1 MKIIDRYVAAR
12 FLVNFFLL
20 GAALYVFGVSVDVV
34 IQASRFLDAADTA
47 VAAGRYGSRII
58 AFMMMVLDFHGP
70 RIFQFFQFMLGFVSI
85 GAMGFAVSQMH
96 RNRELTALMASG
108 VKLRRLAYVLL
119 LTAGALQCFQF
130 VNQELILPN
139 LAARLVRDHSG
150 LKYDTVSQFPI
161 PLTRDG
167 RGTLIQA
174 SSFDPALNTATGL
187 VAIERDEKGNATR
200 RVSATSAQ
208 WNTQDK
214 KWMLTGGSAIEP
226 LKPGSTA
233 QQKTSFTTS
242 VDQLESDLGPELILS
257 RRYRLYGPMLSTRQV
272 FELMGRGGDNQ
283 NQGVR
288 LLCARFIGPIA
299 NLLILAATIP
309 FFLRR
314 EPCNM
319 LVQSVRAAAF
329 SIPTMIGAAIMLLV
343 PTEGLSIPI
352 AAALPFALLLP
363 LAAYRLTELRS

>member
-1 MKIIDRYVAAR
+1 MTIIDRYVAAR
-12 FLVNFFLL
+12 FLVNFVLL

-47 VAAGRYGSRII
+47 VAAGKYGSRVV

-119 LTAGALQCFQF
+119 IAAGALQSLQF
-130 VNQELILPN
+130 VNQEFILPN

-150 LKYDTVSQFPI
+150 LKYDTVSRFPI

-167 RGTLIQA
+167 QGTLIQA
-174 SSFDPALNTATGL
+174 SSFDPATNTATNFL
-187 VAIERDEKGNATR
+187 ALERDEKGNALR
-200 RVSATSAQ
+200 RISAASAL
-208 WNTQDK
+208 WNDAAK
-214 KWMLTGGSAIEP
+214 KWIFTQGSAIRP
-226 LKPGSTA
+226 LKPGDTA
-233 QQKTSFTTS
+233 QQQAAFSS
-242 VDQLESDLGPELILS
+242 PVDHIDSDLGPEVILS

-288 LLCARFIGPIA
+288 LLCARFMGPLA
-299 NLLILAATIP
+299 NLLVLAATIP

-329 SIPTMIGAAIMLLV
+329 SIPAMIGAAVMLLV
-343 PTEGLSIPI
+343 PTEGLSIPVT
-352 AAALPFALLLP
+352 AAIPFALLLP

>member
-1 MKIIDRYVAAR
+1 MKIIDRYVATR
-12 FLVNFFLL
+12 FLLNFVLL

-34 IQASRFLDAADTA
+34 IQASRFVDAADTA
-47 VAAGRYGSRII
+47 VAAGRYSSRVI

-85 GAMGFAVSQMH
+85 GAMGFSVAQMH

-108 VKLRRLAYVLL
+108 VKLRRLAYVLV
-119 LTAGALQCFQF
+119 LTAGLLQGLQF
-130 VNQELILPN
+130 VNQEFILPN

-150 LKYDTVSQFPI
+150 LKYDTGSQFPI

-174 SSFDPALNTATGL
+174 SSFDPALITATGL
-187 VAIERDEKGNATR
+187 VAIERDEKGNALR
-200 RVSATSAQ
+200 RISASSAT
-208 WNTQDK
+208 WNAPDK
-214 KWMLTGGSAIEP
+214 KWILTGGLAIEP
-226 LKPGSTA
+226 LKPGDTTN
-233 QQKTSFTTS
+233 QKAAFTTP
-242 VDQLESDLGPELILS
+242 VDELQSDLGPELILS
-257 RRYRLYGPMLSTRQV
+257 RRYRLYGPMLSTSQV
-272 FELMGRGGDNQ
+272 FELMSRGGDNQ
-283 NQGVR
+283 NQAVR
-288 LLCARFIGPIA
+288 LLLVRFMGPFA
-299 NLLILAATIP
+299 NLLVLAATIP

-329 SIPTMIGAAIMLLV
+329 SIPTMIGVAIMLLV
-343 PTEGLSIPI
+343 PTDGLSISI
-352 AAALPFALLLP
+352 AAAIPFALLLP